1 MILPKGT
8 KFKVKDTHNK
18 DGCDTWYKAGDTFTV
33 HNYIAS
39 VHGYATEQ
47 HYPDNGNRLWV
58 AAEHIEPVLESVEQ
72 SSLSTRKDG
81 KMQSDGGSSAYYDL
95 TITNKEGQ
103 SLDVRTGDIIRALV
117 GNDFDFGNCIKA
129 LRRMYLC
136 TQGKGKQGTDLSYD
150 ANKVRYFVDEIENVF
165 GKKSS

>member
-8 KFKVKDTHNK
+8 KIKVKDTHVK
-18 DGCDTWYKAGDTFTV
+18 DDCDTWYDAGDTFTV
-33 HNYIAS
+33 HSYIAS
-39 VHGYATEQ
+39 VRGYVTEQ
-47 HYPDNGNRLWV
+47 DYPTLGNRVWV
-58 AAEHIEPVLESVEQ
+58 NADHIEPILESPEQ
-72 SSLSTRKDG
+72 SSLSTRKDC
-81 KMQSDGGSSAYYDL
+81 KIQSDGGSSSYYDL

-165 GKKSS
+165 GSKD

>member
-1 MILPKGT
+1 MYHGM
-8 KFKVKDTHNK
+8 KV
-18 DGCDTWYKAGDTFTV
+18 DGCGVIYTILQDPADSSVYKLTWESSEGKGARETRYDYSNAYILSALGRGAWTV
-33 HNYIAS
+33 
-39 VHGYATEQ
+39 VGYPT
-47 HYPDNGNRLWV
+47 
-58 AAEHIEPVLESVEQ
+58 EQ

-136 TQGKGKQGTDLSYD
+136 TQGQGKEGTDLSYD
-150 ANKVRYFVDEIENVF
+150 ANKVRYFVDEIENTF
-165 GKKSS
+165 NSKR